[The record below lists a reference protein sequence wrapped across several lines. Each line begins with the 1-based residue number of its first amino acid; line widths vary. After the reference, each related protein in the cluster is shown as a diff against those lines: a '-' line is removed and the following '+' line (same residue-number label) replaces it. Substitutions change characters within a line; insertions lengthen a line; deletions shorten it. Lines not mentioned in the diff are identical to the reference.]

1 MEHRWSG
8 DAWALVRSGGGTIG
22 AGPGAAVYGGNQV
35 GGVLRYR
42 LIGGDPRRLTA
53 YIRASAALNGSGER
67 EAALGISVRPVAAIP
82 VVVGAE
88 GRVGRFAKLTLVRPA
103 AMAVTEIPPVSLPGK
118 ARAEFYAQAGYVGGA
133 GATPFAD
140 GQLRIDGR
148 VVQAGP
154 LEVRAGAGA
163 WGGVQRDAAR
173 FDVGPAVTL
182 GVSQSAASARI
193 GLDWRFRVAGTARPA
208 SGPALTVSAG
218 F

>member
-1 MEHRWSG
+1 
-8 DAWALVRSGGGTIG
+8 
-22 AGPGAAVYGGNQV
+22 
-35 GGVLRYR
+35 
-42 LIGGDPRRLTA
+42 
-53 YIRASAALNGSGER
+53 
-67 EAALGISVRPVAAIP
+67 
-82 VVVGAE
+82 
-88 GRVGRFAKLTLVRPA
+88 
-103 AMAVTEIPPVSLPGK
+103 MAVTEIPPVSLPGK